1 MNVNELISRFF
12 GESRPVI
19 EVFDEKN
26 IYDVYKG
33 LQETLKCM
41 PDIEIS
47 VLQGLAY
54 CFYEVMDNVI
64 IHSGKTC
71 GTVIMEYIQDKNRIK
86 ILVADD
92 GIGVKA
98 SLSNNPDFADIS
110 EIEALRSC
118 IEDRVTSGKGMGFG
132 LFSTACLVK
141 TAGTKLLV
149 HSGGHEL
156 LYEDGGV
163 YIEPANNWQGVLV
176 FFELISNREINPD
189 DIVSGRTDVKEEYNE
204 TFLAEIN
211 DIDKLW

>member
-1 MNVNELISRFF
+1 MKLLYLRKMNVNELISRFF
-12 GESRPVI
+12 GESRPII

-33 LQETLKCM
+33 LQEPLKCM

-54 CFYEVMDNVI
+54 CFYEVMDNA
-64 IHSGKTC
+64 
-71 GTVIMEYIQDKNRIK
+71 
-86 ILVADD
+86 ILY
-92 GIGVKA
+92 
-98 SLSNNPDFADIS
+98 
-110 EIEALRSC
+110 
-118 IEDRVTSGKGMGFG
+118 
-132 LFSTACLVK
+132 
-141 TAGTKLLV
+141 
-149 HSGGHEL
+149 SGGHEL
-156 LYEDGGV
+156 LYEDVGV